1 MFPKKFLSILAL
13 TTILAACGGG
23 ATAPA
28 STASSPATEDFA
40 DAVTVLAETNPK
52 VKDFDVKKIIDNS
65 LVQSAV
71 ERGLDK

>member
-1 MFPKKFLSILAL
+1 MEKHVPEEIPRDPRAYNLFPSAP
-13 TTILAACGGG
+13 TIK
-23 ATAPA
+23 
-28 STASSPATEDFA
+28 TEDFA